1 MSRPKRVSSWEIASL
16 IGLGMLTMIFLSP
29 LLVQDYSVPH
39 LRTSLIAVIA
49 ACLIY
54 PACLLAFTRK
64 AIAQKN
70 GDWKILLFV
79 LLFNY
84 ALFWLIASGSVLD
97 IGLRLFM

>member
-1 MSRPKRVSSWEIASL
+1 MSSGEIASL
-16 IGLGMLTMIFLSP
+16 IGLGTLTMIFLCP

-39 LRTSLIAVIA
+39 LRSSLIAVIA

-54 PACLLAFTRK
+54 PACILAFTRK
-64 AIAQKN
+64 AIAQRN

-84 ALFWLIASGSVLD
+84 ALFWLIASGSALD
-97 IGLRLFM
+97 IGLSFFK